1 MKQMLSDMTVAQLV
15 ERFMA
20 MALDQDDALL
30 DGRHAKYNRLYDQ
43 MVTLETELRLRAG
56 DQREGLLPLLLHPN
70 AQVRL
75 KAAIATLKAARA
87 VLEEI
92 KAAQWYPQALDA
104 GMMLRALDDGS
115 YEPT

>member
-75 KAAIATLKAARA
+75 KAAIATLTVAPERSAKGPSEHLLYCKAR
-87 VLEEI
+87 LF
-92 KAAQWYPQALDA
+92 
-104 GMMLRALDDGS
+104 LR
-115 YEPT
+115 